1 MKFRG
6 FNFIARYSIMKKT
19 NSGSFFKKISE
30 HTNNVV
36 QNLNTSKI
44 FAGLMIIIINIGS
57 KFVHIKISKSME
69 AYLKYTF
76 SKQILVFAI
85 AWVGTRDVYVA
96 LFIVVLFTILF
107 EFILN
112 EESRF
117 CCLPETFTSY
127 HLDLLENNSN
137 DNDDKVSDEDI
148 AKAKAILEK
157 AAKQDNTSV
166 NKNTIPNY
174 IS

>member
-1 MKFRG
+1 
-6 FNFIARYSIMKKT
+6 MKKT
-19 NSGSFFKKISE
+19 NSSSIFKNISVYI
-30 HTNNVV
+30 NNVI
-36 QNLNTSKI
+36 QNLNSSKI

-85 AWVGTRDVYVA
+85 AWMGTRDVYVA
-96 LFIVVLFTILF
+96 LFMVVLFTILF

-127 HLDLLENNSN
+127 HLDLLENN
-137 DNDDKVSDEDI
+137 DTGEDTKVSDEEI
-148 AKAKAILEK
+148 TKAKAILEK
-157 AAKQDNTSV
+157 AAKQDQATS
-166 NKNTIPNY
+166 NKNTISSY

>member
-1 MKFRG
+1 
-6 FNFIARYSIMKKT
+6 MKKT